1 MFQVWRSRDGDGRH
15 GGAFQFER
23 LYARVT
29 RWRVVMVGV
38 GLLAYVSGLALFLP
52 AEVAVGRK
60 VDAVGTV
67 WNGQV
72 GFAPGFAADWRLRPV
87 RSLITLGAAG
97 DFAVTGPET
106 SLTGQAVARPDGVV
120 IQSATGSASLRLL
133 PALLPALP
141 FACDGDMRIEARSLA
156 LRGGVT
162 GSGAV
167 NTGPATCAAPGG
179 ATSSTPPMAA
189 ALSSDAQGASATLT
203 GADGARLAQ
212 SRTTKDGGLSVTVDA
227 AAAGL
232 FPGVVPVTLDTRL

>member
-15 GGAFQFER
+15 DGAFQFER

-38 GLLAYVSGLALFLP
+38 GLLTYVLGLALFLP
-52 AEVAVGRK
+52 AEAVAGRRT
-60 VDAVGTV
+60 DAVGTV

-72 GFAPGFAADWRLRPV
+72 SLAPGFAAGWRLRPV

-97 DFAVTGPET
+97 DFALTGPDT
-106 SLTGQAVARPDGVV
+106 AITGQAVARPGGVI
-120 IQSATGSASLRLL
+120 IQSAGGSGSLRLVS
-133 PALLPALP
+133 ALLPALP

-156 LRGGVT
+156 LRGGVN
-162 GSGAV
+162 GSGAI

-179 ATSSTPPMAA
+179 ATSSTPPVTG
-189 ALSSDAQGASATLT
+189 ALASDAQGSTATLT
-203 GADGARLAQ
+203 GAAGARLAQ
-212 SRTTKDGGLSVTVDA
+212 ARTKTDGAVSVTVDP

>member
-29 RWRVVMVGV
+29 RWRFVMVGL
-38 GLLAYVSGLALFLP
+38 GLLTYLSGLILFLP
-52 AEVAVGRK
+52 AEAAVGRK

-67 WNGQV
+67 WNGQTSL
-72 GFAPGFAADWRLRPV
+72 APGFAVGWRLRPV

-97 DFAVTGPET
+97 DFAVTGPGT
-106 SLTGQAVARPDGVV
+106 AVTGQAVARPGGV
-120 IQSATGSASLRLL
+120 ILQSAEGSASLRLVS
-133 PALLPALP
+133 ALLPALP

-162 GSGAV
+162 GSGAID
-167 NTGPATCAAPGG
+167 TGPAICAAPGG
-179 ATSSTPPMAA
+179 STSSTPPMNA

-203 GADGARLAQ
+203 GADGARLAHT
-212 SRTTKDGGLSVTVDA
+212 RTTKGGDLSVTVDP